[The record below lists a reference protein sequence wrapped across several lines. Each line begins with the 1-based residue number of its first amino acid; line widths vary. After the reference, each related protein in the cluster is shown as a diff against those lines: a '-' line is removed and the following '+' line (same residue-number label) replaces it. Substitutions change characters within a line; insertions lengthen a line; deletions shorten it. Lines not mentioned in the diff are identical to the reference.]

1 MGPNFY
7 NTHILQIID
16 TTDSQYSDNSQYL
29 FKIFYVQTFYTLL
42 LTPFVA
48 PISISGANTWLIAE
62 LILGDYFNCRNS
74 SLHN

>member
-29 FKIFYVQTFYTLL
+29 FKIFYDQTFYTL

-48 PISISGANTWLIAE
+48 PISIASANIWLKVE
-62 LILGDYFNCRNS
+62 LILRDYFNCGNS

>member
-42 LTPFVA
+42 TPFVA
-48 PISISGANTWLIAE
+48 PISIAGANI
-62 LILGDYFNCRNS
+62 S
-74 SLHN
+74 